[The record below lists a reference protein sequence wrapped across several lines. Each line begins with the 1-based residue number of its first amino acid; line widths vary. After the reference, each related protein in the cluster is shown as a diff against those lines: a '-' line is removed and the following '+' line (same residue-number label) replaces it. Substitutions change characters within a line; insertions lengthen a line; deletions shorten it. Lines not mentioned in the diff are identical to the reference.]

1 MIPATSYP
9 MPTFIPVLFLALACF
24 GAPSWAQSQEDNW
37 SSLGHLANVAAAPD
51 RSLAAPAALLASELA
66 HNMDAFEIDEKEI
79 PLGALKTFKT
89 LWLDIAAENKRWV
102 DIRVYALD
110 VAVQLHRVITTQ
122 SGIQANTN
130 WQPFLEDT
138 DPQMRAAALTLLPV
152 APELDSIVL
161 ALLADARSEQVSLAA
176 GQRLCGPLGSKPVKR
191 PSIPPE
197 VVPRLQ
203 RVATNRH
210 LPITARVDLAPCLFA
225 EGSVPSRRALGVL
238 LQESPPALRRALRE
252 LTQPSKR

>member
-1 MIPATSYP
+1 

-24 GAPSWAQSQEDNW
+24 AAPSWAQSQEHSW
-37 SSLGHLANVAAAPD
+37 SSLGPLAKVAAAPD

-66 HNMDAFEIDEKEI
+66 HSMDAFEIDEKEI

-89 LWLDIAAENKRWV
+89 LWLDIATENKRWV

-110 VAVQLHRVITTQ
+110 VAMQLHRVIGTQ
-122 SGIQANTN
+122 SGTQPNIH
-130 WQPFLEDT
+130 WRPFLEDT
-138 DPQMRAAALTLLPV
+138 DPQMRAAALLLLPP
-152 APELDSIVL
+152 APELASIVL

-176 GQRLCGPLGSKPVKR
+176 GQRLCGPLGSMFSKR
-191 PSIPPE
+191 PTVPPE
-197 VVPRLQ
+197 LIPRLQ

-225 EGSVPSRRALGVL
+225 ENSLPSRRALGVL